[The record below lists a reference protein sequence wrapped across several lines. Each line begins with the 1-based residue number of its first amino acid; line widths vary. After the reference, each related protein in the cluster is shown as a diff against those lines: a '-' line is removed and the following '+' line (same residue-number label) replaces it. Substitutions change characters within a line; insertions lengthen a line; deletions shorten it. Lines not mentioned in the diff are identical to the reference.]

1 MAAKHGSSGKPGSV
15 GQRVRKYGDK
25 VVKPCWYN
33 GRAIGH
39 GAYFA
44 AMVEN
49 ELILD
54 GAGKPYQFREVG
66 TMELA

>member
-15 GQRVRKYGDK
+15 DQRVRKMGDK

-33 GRAIGH
+33 GRACGH

-44 AMVEN
+44 AMIEN
-49 ELILD
+49 DLVVDE
-54 GAGKPYQFREVG
+54 AGKPYQFREVG
-66 TMELA
+66 TLEFA

>member
-1 MAAKHGSSGKPGSV
+1 MAAKHGSSGKGAE
-15 GQRVRKYGDK
+15 GQKVRKHNDK

-33 GRAIGH
+33 GRALGH

-49 ELILD
+49 DLITD
-54 GAGKPYQFREVG
+54 ENGKPYQFRDVG
-66 TMELA
+66 QVVPL